1 MTRTSSSRW
10 SKRCTAAA
18 FCVALAL
25 PFAATA
31 QHTDNPPPRK
41 GTVMNGVERGS
52 QAAARGVTRADNAT
66 RRGVANVSERASRP
80 VRNVG
85 ESIGRKLPGGT
96 RHPAP
101 PPIGPQSTTPSPG

>member
-1 MTRTSSSRW
+1 MTRNVLTTT
-10 SKRCTAAA
+10 CAAAA
-18 FCVALAL
+18 FCMALAL
-25 PFAATA
+25 PFAANA
-31 QHTDNPPPRK
+31 QHNDNPPPRK
-41 GTVMNGVERGS
+41 GSVMNGVERGS
-52 QAAARGVTRADNAT
+52 DAAARGVNRADNAT

>member
-1 MTRTSSSRW
+1 MTRTSSS
-10 SKRCTAAA
+10 KYAAA
-18 FCVALAL
+18 AVCVALAL
-25 PFAATA
+25 PFTA
-31 QHTDNPPPRK
+31 MAQRSDNPPRK

-52 QAAARGVTRADNAT
+52 AAATRGVNRADNAT

-101 PPIGPQSTTPSPG
+101 PAIGPQGAAP

>member
-1 MTRTSSSRW
+1 MNRTYF
-10 SKRCTAAA
+10 SKGCATAAL
-18 FCVALAL
+18 CIALAA
-25 PFAATA
+25 PFGAMA
-31 QHTDNPPPRK
+31 QRADSPPPRK
-41 GTVMNGVERGS
+41 GTVMSGVERGS
-52 QAAARGVTRADNAT
+52 NAAARGVNRADRAT

-101 PPIGPQSTTPSPG
+101 PPIGPQSATPSPG

>member
-1 MTRTSSSRW
+1 MTRTSSS
-10 SKRCTAAA
+10 KYAAA
-18 FCVALAL
+18 AVCMALAL
-25 PFAATA
+25 PVAAVA
-31 QHTDNPPPRK
+31 QHSDNPPPRK
-41 GTVMNGVERGS
+41 GAVMNGVERGS
-52 QAAARGVTRADNAT
+52 AAATRGVNRADNAT

>member
-1 MTRTSSSRW
+1 MTRMSSSRF
-10 SKRCTAAA
+10 SRRCTAAA
-18 FCVALAL
+18 FCMAMSL
-25 PFAATA
+25 PFGATA
-31 QHTDNPPPRK
+31 QHTDNPPSRK

-52 QAAARGVTRADNAT
+52 HAAARGVTRADSAT

-85 ESIGRKLPGGT
+85 ESIGRKLPGGS

-101 PPIGPQSTTPSPG
+101 PPVGPQSTTPSPG

>member
-1 MTRTSSSRW
+1 MTRTFSSKDW
-10 SKRCTAAA
+10 AAA
-18 FCVALAL
+18 ALCMALAV
-25 PFAATA
+25 PFSAMA
-31 QHTDNPPPRK
+31 QRTDPPQPRK
-41 GTVMNGVERGS
+41 GTVMSGVERGS
-52 QAAARGVTRADNAT
+52 NAAARGVNRADHAT

-80 VRNVG
+80 VRKVG